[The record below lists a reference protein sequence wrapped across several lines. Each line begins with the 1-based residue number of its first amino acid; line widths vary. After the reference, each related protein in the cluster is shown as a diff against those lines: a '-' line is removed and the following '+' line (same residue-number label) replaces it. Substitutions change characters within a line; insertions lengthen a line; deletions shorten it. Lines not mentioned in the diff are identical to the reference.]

1 MRLQKIT
8 GFLEAKYPKRNA
20 EDWDN
25 IGLMVGDKDAEIKKI
40 LLVLDCDLKAIEMA
54 KECGANLI
62 IAHHPM
68 IFSPIKNIDYSTVM
82 GQKIKELIKN
92 DINLYVMHTN
102 IDSSKDGLNEYII
115 KKLGVESSKILAVNS
130 NNPEIGIGRYFK
142 LETKK
147 KLSEYIEF
155 VKERLEIEKAILYKV
170 PDVEEVKKVAVVNG
184 AGASFWK
191 KAKFYGVD
199 LLITADVKYHDA
211 EDAMEN
217 GLTLLDLNHYESEK
231 FFMELLKENLEEL
244 SIQLEIEIFNK
255 KRTFEIV

>member
-1 MRLQKIT
+1 MKLQKIT
-8 GFLEAKYPKRNA
+8 GFLEGKYPKRNA

-25 IGLMVGDKDAEIKKI
+25 VGLLVGDKDAEIKKI

-68 IFSPIKNIDYSTVM
+68 IFSPIKNVDYSTVM
-82 GQKIKELIKN
+82 GQKLKELIKN
-92 DINLYVMHTN
+92 DINLYAMHTN
-102 IDSSKDGLNEYII
+102 IDSSARGLNEYIV
-115 KKLGVESSKILAVNS
+115 KKLGVETAKILAVNA
-130 NNPEIGIGRYFK
+130 NNSEIGIGRYFK

-147 KLSEYIEF
+147 KLSEYIDF
-155 VKERLEIEKAILYKV
+155 VKEKLEIETAIIYRSQ
-170 PDVEEVKKVAVVNG
+170 DVEFVEKVAVVNG
-184 AGASFWK
+184 SGANFWK

-211 EDAMEN
+211 EDANEN
-217 GLTLLDLNHYESEK
+217 GITLLDLNHYESEK
-231 FFMELLKENLEEL
+231 FFMELLKENLKEL
-244 SIQLEIEIFNK
+244 NNELETKIFNK